1 MLFRRAAKTFL
12 LAIFLTSSISAY
24 AETVWLSD
32 NLWVNVR
39 TGPSNE
45 FRVLKTVQSGT
56 RMEVLEKPEDGDFYR
71 VRTENGLE
79 GWIPSRYLIDEPTGR
94 LLAESLAAEK
104 AQLQQQLE
112 SIEKKYNDLAA
123 DKGDV
128 KGELS
133 SLRASNAE
141 LTKELNRIKAISEN
155 AINLDQQ
162 YQLLAEENAKLSNEL
177 DVAIAEN
184 IANKEFNDNTMLY
197 TGAALVI
204 LGLVLGILL
213 PRVTA
218 RRRRDGWS

>member
-1 MLFRRAAKTFL
+1 MLFRRAAKTLL

-56 RMEVLEKPEDGDFYR
+56 RMEVLEKPDDGDFYR

>member
-1 MLFRRAAKTFL
+1 MLFRRAAKTLL
-12 LAIFLTSSISAY
+12 LAIFLTTSYSAL

-39 TGPSNE
+39 TGPADT
-45 FRVLKTVQSGT
+45 FRILKTIQSGT
-56 RMEVLEKPEDGDFYR
+56 RMEVLEKPEDGSFYR

-79 GWIPSRYLIDEPTGR
+79 GWIPSRYLLDEPTGR
-94 LLAESLAAEK
+94 IVAESLAAEK

-112 SIEKKYNDLAA
+112 SLEQKYKELAA

-128 KGELS
+128 NGELG
-133 SLRASNAE
+133 SLRTSNAE

-184 IANKEFNDNTMLY
+184 TANKEFNDNTMLY
-197 TGAALVI
+197 TGAALVV
-204 LGLVLGILL
+204 LGLILGILL